1 MTEEIVFNGIRGDS
15 GTYGL
20 EPMTGEELAQH
31 IREGAGGD
39 SRQREELERRLT
51 RDNVKK
57 ITAITRFL
65 AKSTFEEAQRN
76 ADWKGQWLGK
86 LAALLA
92 QELLEGEYTKPEQI
106 ERLEG
111 RLGSNINIEDT
122 VVTIVT
128 YLAESKSEELAKL
141 LLEDL
146 DEEPDNTRELKEQ
159 LKRAAMGQLDDLQ
172 ASLLAESQVGVLES
186 GEDAQRA
193 WLEAFITG
201 LRLVPIKAL
210 NSLRGV
216 SVGTLAPLLGEL
228 DALAGRSDPTSS
240 WLDKLTQDL
249 NALPRAVSWNE
260 ILETL
265 NKGLQARIEAPA
277 DPILWADVLDT
288 LRKWLR
294 RLYEPLAHLGLIEG
308 LDPKDLAQAGW
319 GLIFPASA
327 DVQHKEA
334 IKDALKPLLDLRRE
348 QAGDLFRIYEDSAGY
363 RPKETASQFV
373 SRYGARVSDP
383 VDPRKVPY
391 YLLVV
396 GSPEEVPFH
405 FQYQLDVQY
414 AVGRIDFD
422 NLDAYINY
430 AANVV
435 AAETGGAAFPRKA
448 TFFGVSY
455 PGDRATELSADHLVK
470 PLCEYIH
477 QRCGDGWKIGR
488 VLPEDAKKAKLKA
501 LLGGDEDEKPAL
513 LFAAS
518 HGMEFDQE
526 DPEGRQE
533 PYQGALLCGD
543 WEGPALQP
551 GAIPRDYYLA
561 GEDLADDADLQ
572 GLIAFFF
579 ACYSAGTPRFDE
591 FTKQAFKDSGETI
604 TDHPFLAALPRAMLS
619 LPKGALAVIGHVERA
634 WGASYLG
641 ERSEYPGGRRSE
653 QIAVFSSA
661 VERLLSG
668 HPVGSAMEYFNGR
681 YAALSTEL
689 TDAIE
694 KAELFGLA
702 LNPYELA
709 EMWTANNDA
718 RGYIIVGDPAVR
730 LPAALTT

>member
-1 MTEEIVFNGIRGDS
+1 MTEELVFNGIRGDS

-20 EPMTGEELAQH
+20 EPMTGEQLAKH
-31 IREGAGGD
+31 IMEGTGGD
-39 SRQREELERRLT
+39 SRQREELERRLA
-51 RDNVKK
+51 RDKVRK

-65 AKSTFEEAQRN
+65 AESAFEKAERN
-76 ADWKGQWLGK
+76 AAWEDDWLDR
-86 LAALLA
+86 LAARLA
-92 QELLEGEYTKPEQI
+92 SELLGDEHPEAEQI
-106 ERLEG
+106 GGLKKRLEG
-111 RLGSNINIEDT
+111 NVNIKDT

-128 YLAESKSEELAKL
+128 YLAETKSEELAKL

-172 ASLLAESQVGVLES
+172 AGLLAESQAGVLES
-186 GEDAQRA
+186 GEGAQRA
-193 WLEAFITG
+193 WLQALITR

-210 NSLRGV
+210 NSLKGV
-216 SVGTLAPLLGEL
+216 SIGTLAPLIREL
-228 DALAGRSDPTSS
+228 DDLAGRSTPSS
-240 WLDKLTQDL
+240 PWLETLRQDL
-249 NALPRAVSWNE
+249 NALPRAASWNE
-260 ILETL
+260 ILKL
-265 NKGLQARIEAPA
+265 LDQGLQARIETPA
-277 DPILWADVLDT
+277 DPIPWPEVLDT
-288 LRKWLR
+288 LRRWLR

-319 GLIFPASA
+319 GLIFPASMDA
-327 DVQHKEA
+327 QHKDA
-334 IKDALKPLLDLRRE
+334 IKDAFKPLLDLRRE
-348 QAGDLFRIYEDSAGY
+348 QAGDLFRIYEGGDGY

-391 YLLVV
+391 YLLIV
-396 GSPEEVPFH
+396 GSPEEIPFH

-414 AVGRIDFD
+414 AVGRIDFGD
-422 NLDAYINY
+422 DLDAYAHY
-430 AANVV
+430 AASVV

-455 PGDRATELSADHLVK
+455 AGDRATELSADRLVK
-470 PLCEYIH
+470 PLCEYID
-477 QRCGDGWKIGR
+477 QRCGARWQIDR
-488 VLPEDAKKAKLKA
+488 VLPEDAKKVRLMS
-501 LLGGDEDEKPAL
+501 LLGGDEKPAF

-518 HGMEFDQE
+518 HGMEFDKK

-543 WEGPALQP
+543 WKGPASEP
-551 GAIPRDYYLA
+551 GKIPRDYYLA
-561 GEDLADDADLQ
+561 GDDLAGDADLQ

-591 FTKQAFKDSGETI
+591 FTKQAFKESGETI
-604 TDHPFLAALPRAMLS
+604 TERPFLAALPRAMLS

-634 WGASYLG
+634 WGTSYLG
-641 ERSEYPGGRRSE
+641 ARESE

-661 VERLLSG
+661 VERLLNG
-668 HPVGSAMEYFNGR
+668 HPVGSAMEYFNAR

-730 LPAALTT
+730 LPATLTT

>member
-1 MTEEIVFNGIRGDS
+1 MTEELVFNGIRGDS

-20 EPMTGEELAQH
+20 EPMTGEQLREH
-31 IREGAGGD
+31 IMGGAGGD
-39 SRQREELERRLT
+39 SRQREELERRLA
-51 RDNVKK
+51 RDKVKK

-65 AKSTFEEAQRN
+65 AESAFEKAERN
-76 ADWKGQWLGK
+76 AAWEDDWLDR
-86 LAALLA
+86 LAARLA
-92 QELLEGEYTKPEQI
+92 SELLGDEHPEAEQI
-106 ERLEG
+106 GRLKKRLEG
-111 RLGSNINIEDT
+111 NVNIKDT

-128 YLAESKSEELAKL
+128 YLAETKSEELAKL

-172 ASLLAESQVGVLES
+172 AGLLAESQAGVLES
-186 GEDAQRA
+186 GENAQRA
-193 WLEAFITG
+193 WLQALITR

-210 NSLRGV
+210 NSLKGV
-216 SVGTLAPLLGEL
+216 SIGTLAPLIREL
-228 DALAGRSDPTSS
+228 DDLAGRSTPSS
-240 WLDKLTQDL
+240 PWLETLRQDL
-249 NALPRAVSWNE
+249 NALPRAASWHE
-260 ILETL
+260 ILKL
-265 NKGLQARIEAPA
+265 LDQGLQARIETPA
-277 DPILWADVLDT
+277 DPIPWPEVLDT
-288 LRKWLR
+288 LRRWLR

-319 GLIFPASA
+319 GLIFPASMDA
-327 DVQHKEA
+327 QHKDA
-334 IKDALKPLLDLRRE
+334 IKDAFKPLLDLRRE
-348 QAGDLFRIYEDSAGY
+348 QAGDLFRIYEGGDGY

-373 SRYGARVSDP
+373 PRYGARVSDP

-391 YLLVV
+391 YLLIV
-396 GSPEEVPFH
+396 GSPEEIPFH

-414 AVGRIDFD
+414 AVGRIDFGD
-422 NLDAYINY
+422 DLDAYAHY
-430 AANVV
+430 AASVV

-455 PGDRATELSADHLVK
+455 AGDRATELSADRLVK
-470 PLCEYIH
+470 PLCEYID
-477 QRCGDGWKIGR
+477 QRCGARWQIDR
-488 VLPEDAKKAKLKA
+488 VLPEDAKKARLMS
-501 LLGGDEDEKPAL
+501 LLAGDEKPAF

-518 HGMEFDQE
+518 HGMEFDKK
-526 DPEGRQE
+526 DPEGHQE
-533 PYQGALLCGD
+533 PYQGALLCAD
-543 WEGPALQP
+543 WKGPASEP
-551 GAIPRDYYLA
+551 GKIPRDYYLA
-561 GEDLADDADLQ
+561 GDDLAGDADLQ

-591 FTKQAFKDSGETI
+591 FTKQAFKESGETI
-604 TDHPFLAALPRAMLS
+604 TERPFLAALPRAMLS

-634 WGASYLG
+634 WGTSYLG
-641 ERSEYPGGRRSE
+641 ARESE

-661 VERLLSG
+661 VERLLNG
-668 HPVGSAMEYFNGR
+668 HPVGSAMEYFNAR

-730 LPAALTT
+730 LPATRTT

>member
-1 MTEEIVFNGIRGDS
+1 VTEEIVFNGIRGDS

-31 IREGAGGD
+31 IRGGAGGD

-57 ITAITRFL
+57 ITAIARFL
-65 AKSTFEEAQRN
+65 AEGTFEEAERN
-76 ADWKGQWLGK
+76 AVWEDQWLGK

-92 QELLEGEYTKPEQI
+92 QELLQGEYTKPEQI
-106 ERLEG
+106 ERLKG

-128 YLAESKSEELAKL
+128 YLAETKSEELAKL

-159 LKRAAMGQLDDLQ
+159 LKRTAMGQLDDLQ
-172 ASLLAESQVGVLES
+172 ASLLAESQAGVLES
-186 GEDAQRA
+186 GKSAQLA
-193 WLEAFITG
+193 WLEALITR

-210 NSLRGV
+210 NSLKGV
-216 SVGTLAPLLGEL
+216 SVRTLAPLIGEL
-228 DALAGRSDPTSS
+228 DVLAGKSAPPPQ
-240 WLDKLTQDL
+240 WLETLRQDL
-249 NALPRAVSWNE
+249 NALPRAASWNE

-265 NKGLQARIEAPA
+265 KRGVQVRINAPA

-294 RLYEPLAHLGLIEG
+294 RLKDPLAHLGLIEG

-319 GLIFPASA
+319 GLIFPANMDA
-327 DVQHKEA
+327 QRREEIKEA
-334 IKDALKPLLDLRRE
+334 LAPLLDLRRE
-348 QAGDLFRIYEDSAGY
+348 QAGEDLFRIYEGGAGY
-363 RPKETASQFV
+363 RSKETASQFV
-373 SRYGARVSDP
+373 SRYSARVSDP

-391 YLLVV
+391 YLLIV
-396 GSPEEVPFH
+396 GSPEEIPFH

-414 AVGRIDFD
+414 AVGRIDFGD
-422 NLDAYINY
+422 DLSAYTNY
-430 AANVV
+430 AASVV

-470 PLCEYIH
+470 PLYEYVH

-501 LLGGDEDEKPAL
+501 LLGGDEKPAL

-518 HGMEFDQE
+518 HGMEFDKE
-526 DPEGRQE
+526 DPERRQQR
-533 PYQGALLCGD
+533 YQGALLCAD
-543 WEGPALQP
+543 WGGPALQP
-551 GAIPRDYYLA
+551 GKIPRDYYLA
-561 GEDLADDADLQ
+561 GEDLAGDADLQ

-591 FTKQAFKDSGETI
+591 YTKQAFKESGETI
-604 TDHPFLAALPRAMLS
+604 TDSPFLAALPRRMLS

-641 ERSEYPGGRRSE
+641 DRSEYPGGRRSE

-661 VERLLSG
+661 VERLLNG
-668 HPVGSAMEYFNGR
+668 HPVGSAMDYFNGR

-694 KAELFGLA
+694 KAELFGLT

-730 LPAALTT
+730 LSAALTT